1 MCAAMSNQM
10 ISPSVPC
17 SAPWIIAV
25 TGASGTVYARRLL
38 QILLESIPGVEIEL
52 VFSEAGLRVM
62 REEEGISAG
71 VSSVKLK
78 KLLGFDSSQVRIH
91 NNRDIGASIASGSYP
106 VSGMVIVPCS
116 MRTLAAVSAGMA
128 ENLIHRAADVT
139 LKEGRRLILVPRE
152 TPLSAIHLEN
162 MLRLSRLGVRILPAM
177 PGFYHQPQSIQDL
190 VDMMVMRIA
199 DQMGFQIDLSAR
211 WKADAPH
218 WPMHEVPRQHNKIEK
233 SNIG

>member
-1 MCAAMSNQM
+1 MPSPMNNQV
-10 ISPSVPC
+10 ISS

-25 TGASGTVYARRLL
+25 TGASGTVYARRLI
-38 QILLESIPGVEIEL
+38 QMLLEFSPGIEIEL

-62 REEEGISAG
+62 REEEGISTG

-106 VSGMVIVPCS
+106 TSGMVIVPCS
-116 MRTLAAVSAGMA
+116 MRTLAAVSAGLA

-211 WKADAPH
+211 WKVNAPH
-218 WPMHEVPRQHNKIEK
+218 WPMSEVPPDESQSGKFQK
-233 SNIG
+233 SNNG